1 MAFQLARRI
10 QIMVLMMPAWPE
22 SGFGNEPPGW
32 AMGRQLAG
40 RRDVSWRG
48 GLGRQRWAAAGRGRL
63 DGMSTVGGRGWGR
76 RREGYAGR
84 WEVKLDNIAALAAER
99 EQLARTPEGG
109 SRGGGFGVAPG

>member
-10 QIMVLMMPAWPE
+10 QIMVLMVPAWPE

-48 GLGRQRWAAAGRGRL
+48 DGTSAGGETGRQLAGWTGT
-63 DGMSTVGGRGWGR
+63 STVGGSRAGSAGWDVNGGR
-76 RREGYAGR
+76 QGVGS
-84 WEVKLDNIAALAAER
+84 AER
-99 EQLARTPEGG
+99 GICREVGG
-109 SRGGGFGVAPG
+109 EIG